1 MRVALRCVNVP
12 RAGTF
17 ALICRVVL
25 VILSCF
31 VIRNFGKGL
40 LEGTIVPRMR
50 ATRKLRLLLPAYTLL
65 HVWCECVVFHKES
78 TNKMDY
84 DAIPVYV
91 QDDEYAAYETL
102 M

>member
-1 MRVALRCVNVP
+1 
-12 RAGTF
+12 
-17 ALICRVVL
+17 
-25 VILSCF
+25 
-31 VIRNFGKGL
+31 
-40 LEGTIVPRMR
+40 MR
-50 ATRKLRLLLPAYTLL
+50 ATRKLRLLLPAYTPL
-65 HVWCECVVFHKES
+65 HVWCECAVFHKES

>member
-1 MRVALRCVNVP
+1 
-12 RAGTF
+12 
-17 ALICRVVL
+17 
-25 VILSCF
+25 
-31 VIRNFGKGL
+31 
-40 LEGTIVPRMR
+40 MR
-50 ATRKLRLLLPAYTLL
+50 AVPLVSSLSLPANHITARL
-65 HVWCECVVFHKES
+65 VAVSAVFHKES

>member
-1 MRVALRCVNVP
+1 MP

-40 LEGTIVPRMR
+40 LEGKCGPSLNVSSLPS
-50 ATRKLRLLLPAYTLL
+50 RLHITARLVAGA
-65 HVWCECVVFHKES
+65 VFHKES